1 MEKEML
7 RSLAARMVTDGLR
20 RAEVM
25 SGEAWRQRRLAD
37 LMPDPER
44 LATKLAADEML
55 QRAARIRQIAGR
67 LAAAHDIGPKR
78 TGRRLAPRPAQQKSS
93 TAVLKGKVAY
103 AR

>member
-44 LATKLAADEML
+44 NAAKLAADEML
-55 QRAARIRQIAGR
+55 QKAARIRQIAGR
-67 LAAAHDIGPKR
+67 LAAAHDIGPKGN
-78 TGRRLAPRPAQQKSS
+78 GRGVRPRPLQQKSS

>member
-7 RSLAARMVTDGLR
+7 KGLAARMVADGLR

-25 SGEAWRQRRLAD
+25 SGEAWRQKRLAD

-44 LATKLAADEML
+44 NAAKLAAEEML
-55 QRAARIRQIAGR
+55 QRAARIRQLVGR

-78 TGRRLAPRPAQQKSS
+78 TGRGLAPRPAQQKSS

>member
-44 LATKLAADEML
+44 NAAKLAADEML
-55 QRAARIRQIAGR
+55 QKAARIRQITGR

-78 TGRRLAPRPAQQKSS
+78 NGRGVRPRPNQKSS

>member
-7 RSLAARMVTDGLR
+7 KSLAARMVTDGLR

-44 LATKLAADEML
+44 NAAKLAADEML
-55 QRAARIRQIAGR
+55 QKAARIRQIAGR

-78 TGRRLAPRPAQQKSS
+78 TGRGVRPRPAQTKS
-93 TAVLKGKVAY
+93 TAVLTRKVAY